1 PPPPHVSGFTDIKD
15 LSDVR
20 LGVFDEWF
28 NDADLEVVSACR
40 SAINE
45 LIKRGATIVPISIP
59 HLQWMSLSHGIKI
72 ASEFSLAFDEIYHSD
87 WSILEPNTQ
96 VTIGIG
102 KTVSALEVL
111 SAEKI
116 RAWTFHYMRD
126 LYKTHNLTAIAT
138 PTVGVLPPPLSA
150 EAKFCGENNNP
161 LVIRML
167 KYIFLGNFIG
177 MPGYSVP
184 VGYTQPGDGEDYLPI
199 GLHFMGTHW
208 TEHKLLR
215 LANAWDDIYAQSVRR
230 PRQFFAD
237 VLARKITLAEYRRPK
252 AGEEVSVLT
261 DSEEQGED
269 ILEGEQKIP
278 LRFIQE

>member
-1 PPPPHVSGFTDIKD
+1 MDIQD
-15 LSDVR
+15 LSNVR
-20 LGVFDEWF
+20 LGVFDDWF
-28 NDADLEVVSACR
+28 NDADEVVVDACR
-40 SAINE
+40 SAINKLVE
-45 LIKRGATIVPISIP
+45 RGAVVVPISIP

-72 ASEFSLAFDEIYHSD
+72 SSEFSLAFDEVYHTN
-87 WSILEPNTQ
+87 WKTLEPNTQ

-102 KTVSALEVL
+102 KSVSALEVL

-126 LYKTHNLTAIAT
+126 LYKQHNLTAIVT
-138 PTVGVLPPPLSA
+138 PTVGVVPPPLTA
-150 EAKFCGENNNP
+150 EAKLCGENNNP

-167 KYIFLGNFIG
+167 KYIFMGNFIG

-184 VGYTQPGDGEDYLPI
+184 VGYTQPQGSEDYLPI

-215 LANAWDDIYAQSVRR
+215 LANAWDDIYAKSIRR

-237 VLARKITLAEYRRPK
+237 VLTRRVTLAEYRRPS
-252 AGEEVSVLT
+252 AGDVDMLA
-261 DSEEQGED
+261 QGEGDVEAVD
-269 ILEGEQKIP
+269 IMEGEQKIP
-278 LRFIQE
+278 LRFI